1 MTGDSN
7 YIYAASL
14 AVWRLGGF
22 VALGWSDKIELIAAQ
37 LNETKPSI
45 ILVDSTQ
52 GEVVLEAIRHSTHAT
67 FNSRV
72 LSIGYLNDHC
82 HNVLNLIRNIDVN
95 FVPEITQPVDPLL
108 VHWSKGSSRN
118 IYSLLSDIDM
128 RLNKISH
135 ISLKSHSFSISI
147 FGCID
152 SKINKNKKPHQLEMI
167 RHDTMKELLAQ
178 ALRDNESDTTNIVS
192 TIQPSRVDGFLDGLN
207 VLLYGRGGYYQ
218 VNNIICQNNDYSME
232 F

>member
-1 MTGDSN
+1 MSFQENRSNLMESTKILKGTYSNFTDKILDLHIMIPCNFHHQFHLHYCFAFRFSILFKQLGFQPGDCLYAMTGDSN

-22 VALGWSDKIELIAAQ
+22 VALGWSDKIDLIAAQ

-45 ILVDSTQ
+45 ILVDSTH

-108 VHWSKGSSRN
+108 VHWSKGRN
-118 IYSLLSDIDM
+118 
-128 RLNKISH
+128 
-135 ISLKSHSFSISI
+135 
-147 FGCID
+147 
-152 SKINKNKKPHQLEMI
+152 
-167 RHDTMKELLAQ
+167 
-178 ALRDNESDTTNIVS
+178 
-192 TIQPSRVDGFLDGLN
+192 
-207 VLLYGRGGYYQ
+207 
-218 VNNIICQNNDYSME
+218 
-232 F
+232 